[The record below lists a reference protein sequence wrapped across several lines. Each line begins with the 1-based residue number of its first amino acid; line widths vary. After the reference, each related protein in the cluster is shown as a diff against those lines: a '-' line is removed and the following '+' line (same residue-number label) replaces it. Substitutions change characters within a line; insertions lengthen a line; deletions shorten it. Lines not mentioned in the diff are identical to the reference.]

1 MFVDHL
7 WQVLLNAQ
15 DGLLNAK
22 ILIVLSNDLELRE
35 KLSTALSY
43 KSYQKLIK
51 LCSNQ
56 GPNSTKTKQKKKT
69 KTKQKSCI
77 SNFCTVL
84 VYNIKEINC
93 KHDEYKYQVIFS
105 ENLWESFGQL

>member
-1 MFVDHL
+1 MQLFYSMDALDTVFHRVVGLLFVSRSSL
-7 WQVLLNAQ
+7 ASFLNAE
-15 DGLLNAK
+15 DGLLNAE

-35 KLSTALSY
+35 KLSTAISF

-69 KTKQKSCI
+69 KTNKK
-77 SNFCTVL
+77 VAL
-84 VYNIKEINC
+84 A
-93 KHDEYKYQVIFS
+93 IFA
-105 ENLWESFGQL
+105 LYLFIT